1 MEVNKEQQEL
11 IAAVM
16 EQMSFPPYNLEQIGD
31 NGLRL
36 TLAVTGFTMDEI
48 DIKVTDDFIVIEGN
62 KKVPQGQEDENR
74 KFLHHGIAEQSFRKQ
89 FPLWR
94 QIKIEGASFDN
105 GFLIVDAVR
114 VEPKAVVPEKVEI
127 KAANKM
133 WN

>member
-1 MEVNKEQQEL
+1 MEINKEQQEL
-11 IAAVM
+11 IAAVV

-36 TLAVTGFTMDEI
+36 TLAVTGFSMEEI

-62 KKVPQGQEDENR
+62 KRAKEGADEANR

-94 QIKIEGASFDN
+94 QIKIENASFDN
-105 GFLIVDAVR
+105 GFLIIDAVR
-114 VEPKAVVPEKVEI
+114 IEPKAVVPEKVEI